1 MKKLLSIIVLG
12 LFLSGNAYSNN
23 INFKCS
29 IDYQSRGYSLKN
41 EIKWYNLFKEKFYY
55 NFENNRLKKVG
66 ENKNDLRLIDWST
79 NFRDDLEDNDW
90 TYIEGIFSTKNLQII
105 SYQIRYS
112 KLFPDIA
119 NHFSYMYD
127 LKADA
132 FEDWKKNNDS
142 SYKFFVSWLENYP
155 KKKEKNMRL
164 NADKYTPSFMTGEM
178 KKKHIESLIS
188 RKDFS
193 PTHNNNLYTNG
204 ECSPY

>member
-1 MKKLLSIIVLG
+1 MVKKFKDFDMDKHVIDTLNKYEDKPDIIVEEVIRKSPVPVPRYEG
-12 LFLSGNAYSNN
+12 GATPKRKAKPYNAFDELVKQN
-23 INFKCS
+23 KKEEEAR
-29 IDYQSRGYSLKN
+29 QKN
-41 EIKWYNLFKEKFYY
+41 
-55 NFENNRLKKVG
+55 
-66 ENKNDLRLIDWST
+66 WST

-90 TYIEGIFSTKNLQII
+90 TYIEGIFATKNLQII

-155 KKKEKNMRL
+155 KKK
-164 NADKYTPSFMTGEM
+164 
-178 KKKHIESLIS
+178 KKI
-188 RKDFS
+188 
-193 PTHNNNLYTNG
+193 
-204 ECSPY
+204 